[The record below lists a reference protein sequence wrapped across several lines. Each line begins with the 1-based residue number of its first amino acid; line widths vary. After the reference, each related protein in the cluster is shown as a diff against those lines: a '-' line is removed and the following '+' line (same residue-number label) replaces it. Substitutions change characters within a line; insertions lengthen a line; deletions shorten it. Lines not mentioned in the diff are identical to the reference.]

1 VNLPV
6 EGQGFSAAY
15 FDGRSAKRHE
25 VIVARTREGLRI
37 TGPTVGELIW
47 RHNEWRRDVR
57 MAVNDP
63 VRLERGGESPEVLVV
78 DDYRFLPAPYSPDGE
93 PLDPAAEL
101 RRRRRVAWLL
111 VPAITVIVALVALYA
126 LIIPRLAERVA
137 ARVPV
142 SWEESLGEAVTE
154 SFTSGA
160 TTCAEPERIAALD
173 KLVGSLVADGRGGR
187 YTYEVTVVDDSIVNA
202 FAAPGGQIVLYTGL
216 IQQVESQEELAG
228 VLAHEIEHVVQQ
240 HGVQG
245 VLRALP
251 AQLIA
256 TALFG
261 SDGVG
266 GSVSQMAVT
275 LGALS
280 YGRNAELEADHEG
293 MRLLQAAQIAPEGML
308 SFFQRLTGKA
318 ERSDAPQ
325 LLNYLSTHPSSAER
339 LTALSV
345 QAQTAQYAPRT
356 VLSGTEWEAV
366 RAACAAPTTEDR

>member
-6 EGQGFSAAY
+6 EGQGFAAAY

-78 DDYRFLPAPYSPDGE
+78 DDHRFLPAPYSPDGE
-93 PLDPAAEL
+93 PLDPASEL

-142 SWEESLGEAVTE
+142 TWEESLGEAVTE
-154 SFTSGA
+154 SFTAGA
-160 TTCAEPERIAALD
+160 TTCAEPARIAALD
-173 KLVGSLVADGRGGR
+173 KMVGALVADGRGGR
-187 YTYEVTVVDDSIVNA
+187 YTYTVTVVDDSIVNA
-202 FAAPGGQIVLYTGL
+202 FAAPGGQIVIYTGL

-228 VLAHEIEHVVQQ
+228 VLAHEVEHVVQQ

-266 GSVSQMAVT
+266 ASVSQMAVT

-308 SFFQRLTGKA
+308 SFFKRLTEKA
-318 ERSDAPQ
+318 EETDAPQ
-325 LLNYLSTHPSSAER
+325 VLNYLSTHPSSVER
-339 LTALSV
+339 LAALSA
-345 QAQTAQYAPRT
+345 QAQAAQYAPRT
-356 VLSGTEWEAV
+356 VLTDAEWQAV
-366 RAACAAPTTEDR
+366 RAACAAPTPD